1 MNGETKVAL
10 VTGASSGIG
19 MAIARELAG
28 AGYAVMAAGRDA
40 GRIRAFTD
48 ELAGAGA
55 TVEAWTGDLADRALC
70 ADVMTATAT
79 RFGRLDVLV
88 NNAGIYHVA
97 TAEETTD
104 AMWDDTLA
112 VNLSAVFFLCRA
124 ALPLLRQGGGGA
136 IVNIASDWGLVGGRK
151 AAAYCASKGAVVVM
165 TKSLA
170 LDHAHENI
178 RVNAVCPGPVDTP
191 MLTDEAHLQGRAA
204 AAVRA
209 EIAAT
214 TALGRVARPEEVAA
228 LVAYLA
234 SDRAG
239 FITGAAVSI
248 DGGSTAG

>member
-19 MAIARELAG
+19 VAIARKLAG

-40 GRIRAFTD
+40 GRTRALAD

-55 TVEAWTGDLADRALC
+55 SVEAWTGDLADSALC
-70 ADVMTATAT
+70 AEVIAATAT

-97 TAEETTD
+97 KAEATTD
-104 AMWDDTLA
+104 AMWNETLA

-124 ALPLLRQGGGGA
+124 ALPLMRQGGGGA
-136 IVNIASDWGLVGGRK
+136 IVNIASDWGLVGGK
-151 AAAYCASKGAVVVM
+151 NAAAYCASKGGVVIM

-191 MLTDEAHLQGRAA
+191 MLTDEAHLQGRDPDV
-204 AAVRA
+204 VRA
-209 EIAAT
+209 EIAAS
-214 TALGRVARPEEVAA
+214 TALGRVAQPEEVAA

-234 SDRAG
+234 SDAAG

>member
-1 MNGETKVAL
+1 MNGEPKVAL

-19 MAIARELAG
+19 VAIARELAR
-28 AGYAVMAAGRDA
+28 AGYAVMAAGRNEA
-40 GRIRAFTD
+40 RTRALAE
-48 ELAGAGA
+48 ELTGDGA
-55 TVEAWTGDLADRALC
+55 TAEAWTGDLTDRALC

-104 AMWDDTLA
+104 AMWDETLA

-124 ALPLLRQGGGGA
+124 ALPLLRQSGGGA

-165 TKSLA
+165 TKALA

-191 MLTDEAHLQGRAA
+191 MLTDEAHLQGRDPEV
-204 AAVRA
+204 VRA

-234 SDRAG
+234 SDAAG

>member
-1 MNGETKVAL
+1 MTNETKVAL

-19 MAIARELAG
+19 AAIARELG
-28 AGYAVMAAGRDA
+28 RAGYAVMAAGRNA
-40 GRIRAFTD
+40 ARTRALAE
-48 ELAGAGA
+48 ELVGGGA
-55 TVEAWTGDLADRALC
+55 TAEPWVGDLADRALC
-70 ADVMTATAT
+70 ADVVSATAT

-97 TAEETTD
+97 SAEETTD

-124 ALPLLRQGGGGA
+124 ALPLLRQSGGGA

-151 AAAYCASKGAVVVM
+151 AAAYCASKGAVVIM

-191 MLTDEAHLQGRAA
+191 MLADEAHLQGRDP

-209 EIAAT
+209 EIAAS

-228 LVAYLA
+228 LVVYLA
-234 SDRAG
+234 SDAAG

>member
-1 MNGETKVAL
+1 MTNETKVAL

-19 MAIARELAG
+19 AAIARELAG

-55 TVEAWTGDLADRALC
+55 TAEPWVGDLADRARC
-70 ADVMTATAT
+70 ADVISATAA
-79 RFGRLDVLV
+79 RFGCLDVLV

-97 TAEETTD
+97 SAEETTD

-124 ALPLLRQGGGGA
+124 ALPLLRQSGGGA

-151 AAAYCASKGAVVVM
+151 AAAYCASKGAVVIM

-191 MLTDEAHLQGRAA
+191 MLADEAHLQGRDA

-228 LVAYLA
+228 LVVYLA

-239 FITGAAVSI
+239 FINGAAVSI